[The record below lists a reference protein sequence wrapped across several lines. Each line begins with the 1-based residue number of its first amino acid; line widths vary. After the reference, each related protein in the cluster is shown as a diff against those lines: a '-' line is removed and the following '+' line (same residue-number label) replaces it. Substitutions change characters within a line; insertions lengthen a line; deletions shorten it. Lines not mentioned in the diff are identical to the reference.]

1 MECKIQKGRLWSV
14 MSRGECKETDNE
26 KNKGFTERCR
36 GGKLVGNTYELF
48 KAVEEERVTVGRDG
62 LRWLWEE

>member
-1 MECKIQKGRLWSV
+1 

-36 GGKLVGNTYELF
+36 GGKLVGKTYELF

-62 LRWLWEE
+62 LR